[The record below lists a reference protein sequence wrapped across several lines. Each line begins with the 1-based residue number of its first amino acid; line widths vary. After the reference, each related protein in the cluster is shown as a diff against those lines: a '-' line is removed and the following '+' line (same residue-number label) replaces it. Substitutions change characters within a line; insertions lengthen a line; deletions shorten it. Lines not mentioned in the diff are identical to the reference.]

1 MDLETRFHSEMLNDF
16 DDLLVYGDS
25 LGEIK
30 ENVDNFLGFASN
42 KNLIL
47 KTSKFAISEE
57 VEFDSSVVSADT
69 VIEN

>member
-1 MDLETRFHSEMLNDF
+1 MGT
-16 DDLLVYGDS
+16 S

-30 ENVDNFLGFASN
+30 EKIENFLGFARN
-42 KNLIL
+42 NNLKL